1 MTRRTSRNHSDPRI
15 GTFTHRGN
23 TVTVRLISPEVSPDG
38 RHIRRDAP
46 VIHEGGPL
54 DGKSVIVRGWLLPS
68 TFEVTGIGNLIIRFT
83 LAASNPLTRVPLVID
98 AMEITNAGTWR
109 PAWNTADIPHDKLE
123 REAMT
128 LASVWI
134 RRKLGPPFVGR
145 VHINAKMTLAQREA
159 AMAPITRAYGTN
171 EVIGL
176 AAAITQYDLDKL
188 RGKRPRG
195 RAPWDSAEVL
205 REVAATTPP
214 RNRIQSAPCQ
224 SRTTSAISHSR
235 PRAPCAARSP
245 RPANAATSRAM
256 TRNQTANRGANDE

>member
-15 GTFTHRGN
+15 ATFTHRGN
-23 TVTVRLISPEVSPDG
+23 TVTMRLISPEVSPDG

-54 DGKSVIVRGWLLPS
+54 DGKSVIVRGWLVPS
-68 TFEVTGIGNLIIRFT
+68 TFEVTGLGNLVIRFT

-98 AMEITNAGTWR
+98 AMEITNAGIWR

-123 REAMT
+123 REAIA
-128 LASVWI
+128 LATVWI
-134 RRKLGPPFVGR
+134 RRKPGPPFVGR
-145 VHINAKMTLAQREA
+145 VHIDAKMTPAKRKA
-159 AMAPITRAYGTN
+159 AMRPLTRAYGTN

-188 RGKRPRG
+188 RGKKPRG

-205 REVAATTPP
+205 REVA
-214 RNRIQSAPCQ
+214 RHYSAAKSDPE
-224 SRTTSAISHSR
+224 RTVPIEEYIGNLTF
-235 PRAPCAARSP
+235 APAGTVRRQITAARK
-245 RPANAATSRAM
+245 
-256 TRNQTANRGANDE
+256 RGYITGDDSKSKRKRRRKR